1 MSAVASKSIRPDRER
16 PWREA
21 FRPFRRRLRERIPAD
36 EIRRL
41 HRVRPARHFAV
52 LARQLVLWAGGLWLA
67 ASSTNPLLW
76 VPGATLCG
84 LVVFDFT
91 VLLHEVVHDAVF
103 RRKNALANRLL
114 GLLYAF
120 PVGISATQFTR
131 WHLDH
136 HDALG
141 SDTGDPKR
149 HHLSPKRNARLLKLL
164 YATPA
169 LFPIYFRAAAREAST
184 YPAELRRTIARERL
198 ATVTGHLAILALV
211 VGTLGWGVAFR
222 AYLFPW
228 FFVFPVFFML
238 NRLGQH
244 YDIDPADPAK
254 WSTLVAPSAF
264 WDRAFLWSNYHLEH
278 HWYPRVPFYDLPRLH
293 RLLRPVYAEIGLR
306 PRTYGEL
313 LRNWFVRNRPPH
325 ARWE

>member
-1 MSAVASKSIRPDRER
+1 MAVSASKVTPGERER

-21 FRPFRRRLRERIPAD
+21 FRPLRRMLRERVPAA
-36 EIRRL
+36 EVRRL
-41 HRVRPARHFAV
+41 HRLRPARHFAV
-52 LARQLVLWAGGLWLA
+52 LARQLVLWGAGLWLA
-67 ASSTNPLLW
+67 GSFTNPLLW
-76 VPGATLCG
+76 VPGAVLCG

-103 RRKNALANRLL
+103 RRKNTRANRLL

-141 SDTGDPKR
+141 SATGDPKR
-149 HHLSPKRNARLLKLL
+149 HRLSPRRNARWLKLL

-169 LFPIYFRAAAREAST
+169 LFPIYFRAAARETAT
-184 YPAELRRTIARERL
+184 YPAPLRRTIARER
-198 ATVTGHLAILALV
+198 AVTVAGHVLLLALV
-211 VGTLGWGVAFR
+211 AGTLGWGVALR
-222 AYLFPW
+222 AYLVPW
-228 FFVFPVFFML
+228 FLVFPVFFTI

-244 YDIDPADPAK
+244 YDIDPDDPAH
-254 WSTLVAPSAF
+254 WSTPVAPSPF

-278 HWYPRVPFYDLPRLH
+278 HWYPRVPFYNLPRLH
-293 RLLRPVYAEIGLR
+293 RLLRPVFREVGLR
-306 PRTYGEL
+306 PRTYREL
-313 LRNWFVRNRPPH
+313 LWNWFVRNRPPH
-325 ARWE
+325 ARW